1 MKTKDNIPEGNPFKV
16 PENYFEEVSRK
27 IISATAGDG
36 LQEKHRSVRIPLR
49 QFFTIAA
56 SVAVLALLSYTGIK
70 LFSPPGESMSLNGIP
85 SETYT
90 EELVNDIDLIVL
102 EEKAVSLEIPEE
114 RPRVDNQD
122 IIDYL
127 IKENIDINDIYE
139 QL

>member
-1 MKTKDNIPEGNPFKV
+1 MKTNFEIPDRNPFKI
-16 PENYFEEVSRK
+16 PDNYFEEVNRK
-27 IISATAGDG
+27 IITVTTGDG
-36 LQEKHRSVRIPLR
+36 LQEKPRKVGMLLR
-49 QFFTIAA
+49 QYLAIAA

-70 LFSPPGESMSLNGIP
+70 LFSPRGESLSLNGIP
-85 SETYT
+85 SETYS

-114 RPRVDNQD
+114 GPRVDNQD

>member
-1 MKTKDNIPEGNPFKV
+1 MKTNYKIPDRNPFKV
-16 PENYFEEVSRK
+16 PENYFEQVNRK
-27 IISATAGDG
+27 IISETAGDG
-36 LQEKHRSVRIPLR
+36 LQEKHRSVRMTLR
-49 QFFTIAA
+49 QYLAVAA

-70 LFSPPGESMSLNGIP
+70 LFSPRGESLSLNFIP
-85 SETYT
+85 SETYS

-102 EEKAVSLEIPEE
+102 EEKAVKLEIPEE
-114 RPRVDNQD
+114 RPGVDNQD

>member
-1 MKTKDNIPEGNPFKV
+1 
-16 PENYFEEVSRK
+16 
-27 IISATAGDG
+27 
-36 LQEKHRSVRIPLR
+36 
-49 QFFTIAA
+49 
-56 SVAVLALLSYTGIK
+56 
-70 LFSPPGESMSLNGIP
+70 MSLNGIP